1 MAIGTKTDFKIYD
14 EMFWGGVTETLQQNT
29 DVFNQASAGA
39 IRLVPRAIRGDFE
52 RESFMKELTSGLL
65 TYRDVTAVTA
75 VTDVKLSQD
84 EIVGVKVNRR
94 IGPVAE
100 TLDAFRKIG
109 STPEEFSFILGQ
121 QYGRAIQGDY
131 VDTALTVLNAAI
143 SGQSAVNYSIVANT
157 PATLNYSDMIKALS
171 TFGDAQQR
179 IAAFAMHSK
188 PFHDLMGQGVADK
201 VPGVYDAVIYG
212 GTVAT
217 LGRPVIVTDSVAL
230 VNLNGSLPP
239 TYNILGL
246 VDGAIEVAESEERD
260 IVSQLITGLQNLVMR
275 IQGEYAFNLRVKG
288 FTWDVTNGGANPNQ
302 ASLAGATN
310 WDRVATSTKNLAGI
324 RILTK

>member
-94 IGPVAE
+94 IGPVA
-100 TLDAFRKIG
+100 
-109 STPEEFSFILGQ
+109 
-121 QYGRAIQGDY
+121 
-131 VDTALTVLNAAI
+131 AI
-143 SGQSAVNYSIVANT
+143 SGQAAVNYSIVANT